1 MASYIL
7 SKNPLIV
14 LSCLNLSTDKYIDIL
29 IHAETNQRQ
38 DVDLTIL
45 RQPPMRATSI
55 LYPIDVE
62 EEEQIQLK
70 QLKDAKKRLYDMK
83 EGEGI
88 TFEQLLLNLSVSEE
102 TYLLSH

>member
-1 MASYIL
+1 
-7 SKNPLIV
+7 
-14 LSCLNLSTDKYIDIL
+14 
-29 IHAETNQRQ
+29 
-38 DVDLTIL
+38 
-45 RQPPMRATSI
+45 MRATTI

-70 QLKDAKKRLYDMK
+70 QLKDAKKRLYGMK